1 MTVWQG
7 ITDPESKAVADI
19 SRMAAAET
27 LLADQAIPS

>member
-7 ITDPESKAVADI
+7 ATVPESKSVADI
-19 SRMAAAET
+19 LWMAAAET